1 VHTAT
6 PKQRGSEA
14 FRAFGRS
21 AILYASP
28 AQLIS
33 PPRPE
38 LSEKLSALSLLYNR
52 YIRMLFIT
60 AVIAQTISA
69 ILFAWYGLNALLSES
84 MVAEFK
90 RYGFARFRVL
100 TGTLQ
105 VAASIGIIVGHFYR
119 PILLI
124 SAGGLAT
131 MMFLGLITRL
141 KINDPL
147 PAALPAFALCVLNI
161 FIFVVALSV
170 QQ

>member
-1 VHTAT
+1 MHTET
-6 PKQRGSEA
+6 LNQRGSEP

-21 AILYASP
+21 AIHSASP
-28 AQLIS
+28 AQLI
-33 PPRPE
+33 PPGARSCPRTCPPVHCC
-38 LSEKLSALSLLYNR
+38 YNG

-90 RYGFARFRVL
+90 RYRLARFRVL
-100 TGTLQ
+100 TGMLQ
-105 VAASIGIIVGHFYR
+105 VAASLGIIVGHFYR

-131 MMFLGLITRL
+131 MMFLAVITRL

-147 PAALPAFALCVLNI
+147 PAALPAFALCVLNL
-161 FIFVVALSV
+161 FIFAAAL
-170 QQ
+170 